1 MDSTRLP
8 TNQEDR
14 EVYLREC
21 GLDDFVDALKE
32 RQQTGAVLVQ
42 ALNPTWSTDAIYV
55 AVEYIREKGV
65 GVTLAIQDW
74 DEGPEIALRAL
85 RKGAA
90 KPWRRPDSRR

>member
-1 MDSTRLP
+1 MQTLSLP
-8 TNQEDR
+8 DNQEDR

-21 GLDDFVDALKE
+21 GLGDFLDALKE

-42 ALNPTWSTDAIYV
+42 TLNPTWSADAIYV

-74 DEGPEIALRAL
+74 DEGPEVALRAL

-90 KPWRRPDSRR
+90 KPWRRPDSHG